1 MSTFNVRDMLHDAK
15 IIYSKELRNI
25 LKDRRTLFA
34 VLVLPLLLMPTIF
47 IGIDKVTSM
56 QFEQAQETTYS
67 VQILN
72 NTDESF
78 LSILSSSLHY
88 SVPDVPD
95 DETIIIE
102 FPKGY
107 TQGESAQVA
116 IHYNSTSQSSS
127 FAAGRIEQ
135 ALNAYNDILADKTL
149 KQAGLSLDSLYPIK
163 VIRIDTAPE
172 EAQGTGFLAMM
183 LPYMILIYTF
193 AGSMSVGI
201 DTTAGEKE
209 RGSLAI
215 ILVNQVSRTSIAF
228 GKILY
233 VLTVGIT
240 SSCMTFIGLIIAFL
254 VTGGFFNDGSEFAGF
269 SLSSSV
275 TLLLVLIFTS
285 MLAASIIILL
295 GSLARTVKEASSYV
309 TPVYIIVI
317 VMGVL
322 TMSLDAAS
330 QPFLFLVP
338 FLNSVFLMKGAII
351 GESTLMQLL
360 LMICST
366 SIIIALL
373 IAATSRLYN
382 SEKILEGPAA

>member
-34 VLVLPLLLMPTIF
+34 VLVLPLLLMPVIF

-67 VQILN
+67 IQILN

-88 SVPDVPD
+88 SISEVPDE
-95 DETIIIE
+95 ETIIIE

-107 TQGESAQVA
+107 TPGKSAQVA
-116 IHYNSTSQSSS
+116 IHYNSTSQSAS
-127 FAAGRIEQ
+127 FAADRIEQ
-135 ALNAYNDILADKTL
+135 ALTAYNELLADNML

-163 VIRIDTAPE
+163 VVRIDTSPE
-172 EAQGTGFLAMM
+172 QAQGTRFLAMM
-183 LPYMILIYTF
+183 IPYMILIYTF

-254 VTGGFFNDGSEFAGF
+254 VTGGFFNEGSEFAGF
-269 SLSSSV
+269 SLPSSM
-275 TLLLVLIFTS
+275 TLLLVLVFTS

-330 QPFLFLVP
+330 QPLLFLVP

-351 GESTLMQLL
+351 GESTIVQLL

-373 IAATSRLYN
+373 IAAISRLYN